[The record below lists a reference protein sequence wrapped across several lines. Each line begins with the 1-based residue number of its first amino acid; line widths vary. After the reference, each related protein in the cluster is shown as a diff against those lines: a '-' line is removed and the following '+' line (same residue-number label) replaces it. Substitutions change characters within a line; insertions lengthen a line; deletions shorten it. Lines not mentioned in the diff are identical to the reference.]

1 MEAYA
6 DTFKDGTTTMV
17 ISPDS
22 DFFEYFENAEGND
35 Q

>member
-6 DTFKDGTTTMV
+6 DTFEDGSTTMV

-22 DFFEYFENAEGND
+22 DFFEFFENSNGT
-35 Q
+35 QK